1 MPGIHDFCLFVLA
14 GLMLNITP
22 GPDMA
27 LVMGRSIGH
36 GRRAGAAAALGVGA
50 GALVH
55 IAAAALGLSV
65 VLSTSALAFAIV
77 KWVGVAYLVFVGLK
91 LLLSRPGAALAVADA
106 PAALSLRQVFMQG
119 FWTNVL
125 NPKVAL
131 FFLAFLP
138 QFIDQDAP
146 ARPARLPGAGPGFQC
161 DGDGLEPDR
170 RLDGRH
176 HGGLAAPHR
185 GQGLARPRARRI
197 VPGAGG
203 QAGGHQPAVTRLGPV
218 ARDGRLRGR
227 RREPSTDSA
236 RQSWE

>member
-1 MPGIHDFCLFVLA
+1 MPGIHDFWLFVLA

-146 ARPARLPGAGPGFQC
+146 AKPLAFLALGLVFNVTGTAWNLIVAWTAGTMAGSPHLIAVKAWLDRVLGALFLALGARL
-161 DGDGLEPDR
+161 
-170 RLDGRH
+170 
-176 HGGLAAPHR
+176 
-185 GQGLARPRARRI
+185 
-197 VPGAGG
+197 
-203 QAGGHQPAVTRLGPV
+203 AVTSQP
-218 ARDGRLRGR
+218 
-227 RREPSTDSA
+227 
-236 RQSWE
+236 